1 VPLEPKRVERSI
13 RDRSEG
19 ADHDRVER
27 SIRDRSEG
35 ARRDQYQAASGEPF
49 LPPPSGHSP
58 APARRTLKG
67 RLADLLL
74 VGLAFV
80 VGACALTAYTTFR
93 IWQVGQQDGRRP
105 VDAIV
110 VLGAAQYNGRPS
122 GALAARLDHAIELY
136 KDGYAPY
143 LITTGGNLPGD
154 RTTEAETGY
163 CYAVKH
169 GVPASAILLEN
180 TGSDTLESLQ
190 HVRAIFDAY
199 GLHTALFVSDRSHML
214 RVLRLAQD
222 QGIEAWASPTET
234 SPDDMVGQLIYNSM
248 VHELG
253 GMALYLLVDQ
263 DPDSLGRPTTTTTT
277 PTGPVILGSTTSA
290 RC

>member
-1 VPLEPKRVERSI
+1 V
-13 RDRSEG
+13 
-19 ADHDRVER
+19 
-27 SIRDRSEG
+27 
-35 ARRDQYQAASGEPF
+35 
-49 LPPPSGHSP
+49 
-58 APARRTLKG
+58 
-67 RLADLLL
+67 DLLL
-74 VGLAFV
+74 VGLAFA
-80 VGACALTAYTTFR
+80 VGAGALTAYTTFR
-93 IWQVGQQDGRRP
+93 IWQVGQEDGRRP

-136 KDGYAPY
+136 KSGYARY

-163 CYAVKH
+163 CYAVKKD
-169 GVPASAILLEN
+169 VPASAILMEN
-180 TGSDTLESLQ
+180 TGRDTLESIQ
-190 HVRAIFDAY
+190 HVREIFDAY

-222 QGIEAWASPTET
+222 QGIEAWPSPTDT
-234 SPDDMVGQLIYNSM
+234 SPDDIVGQLVYNSM

-263 DPDSLGRPTTTTTT
+263 DPDSLGQAPAAAATV
-277 PTGPVILGSTTSA
+277 TGPIVLGAPTKV